1 MGGRDDEDEDR
12 HDDNDDYQMQVL
24 LGGRGISARSDSDSG
39 IEAGDNNSCDGKIKQ
54 VIIIIII
61 MTMVMMMMLVLWLR
75 SMAISTAVMER

>member
-1 MGGRDDEDEDR
+1 M
-12 HDDNDDYQMQVL
+12 
-24 LGGRGISARSDSDSG
+24 GGRGISARSDSDSG

-75 SMAISTAVMER
+75 SMAIPTAVMER